1 MRRLR
6 KSDLLKIISRSF
18 YIQGSWNF
26 ERMLNLGFVF
36 CLMPILNK
44 LYSDPENR
52 KAFLKR
58 HLQYFNAHPYFSSFA
73 LGAVARLEEKACVE
87 KWTNFAPIEKFKFRL
102 SSPLG
107 AIGDRLF
114 WGTIKP
120 ASAILGVFLSLVG
133 GIAGPIV
140 MFVLYNI
147 PHIFIR
153 YYGVFHGYKKGFD
166 IVSELSLRR
175 YQKYFDALEK
185 LSLFSVGILSGFLF
199 LASAK
204 MGLEIGAVFF
214 LSAGITYFILRKS
227 LSFYWALFVS
237 IVLMFWVSFIF

>member
-1 MRRLR
+1 MRRLQ
-6 KSDLLKIISRSF
+6 KSDLMKIVWRSL

-26 ERMLNLGFVF
+26 ERMLNLGFAF
-36 CLMPILNK
+36 CLIPILDK
-44 LYSDPENR
+44 LYSNPED
-52 KAFLKR
+52 KEAFLKR
-58 HLQYFNAHPYFSSFA
+58 HLHYFNAHPYFSSFA

-87 KWTNFAPIEKFKFRL
+87 KWTDFAPIEKFKFRL

-120 ASAILGVFLSLVG
+120 VASILGVFLALVG
-133 GIAGPIV
+133 GIIGPIA
-140 MFVLYNI
+140 MFILYNI

-166 IVSELSLRR
+166 IVSELSVRR

-185 LSLFSVGILSGFLF
+185 VSLFSVGILAGFLF

-204 MGLEIGAVFF
+204 MGLEIGGLFF
-214 LSAGITYFILRKS
+214 LTAGLTYFILRKGV
-227 LSFYWALFVS
+227 SFYLALFIS
-237 IVLMFWVSFIF
+237 IALMFGVSFIF

>member
-1 MRRLR
+1 M
-6 KSDLLKIISRSF
+6 KIFWRSF

-26 ERMLNLGFVF
+26 ERMLNIGFAF
-36 CLMPILNK
+36 CVLPILNK
-44 LYSDPENR
+44 LYSDPESR

-87 KWTNFAPIEKFKFRL
+87 KWTDFAPIEKFKFRL

-120 ASAILGVFLSLVG
+120 VAVILGVFLALVG
-133 GIAGPIV
+133 GIVGPIV
-140 MFVLYNI
+140 MFILYNI
-147 PHIFIR
+147 PHVFIR
-153 YYGVFHGYKKGFD
+153 YYGIFHGYAKGFD
-166 IVSELSLRR
+166 IVSELSVRR

-185 LSLFSVGILSGFLF
+185 LSLFSVGVLSGFLF
-199 LASAK
+199 LAAAK
-204 MGLEIGAVFF
+204 MGLEISGLFF
-214 LSAGITYFILRKS
+214 LAAGLTYFILTKRV
-227 LSFYWALFVS
+227 SFYLALLVS
-237 IVLMFWVSFIF
+237 IALMFGVSFAF